1 MGKERDIL
9 RIGVVVVIVM
19 ERLVIGIV
27 IVYVMEMV
35 VVMEMDIVIQKVVVV
50 ILMVIGMGRIDMEE
64 VQVGMG
70 RIGV

>member
-19 ERLVIGIV
+19 ERVVIGMA

-35 VVMEMDIVIQKVVVV
+35 VVMEMDIVI
-50 ILMVIGMGRIDMEE
+50 
-64 VQVGMG
+64 
-70 RIGV
+70 

>member
-1 MGKERDIL
+1 MGKERDM

-35 VVMEMDIVIQKVVVV
+35 VVMEMDIVI
-50 ILMVIGMGRIDMEE
+50 
-64 VQVGMG
+64 
-70 RIGV
+70 